1 MSTQIQQQQVQGLV
15 QSIADISTLSGNLL
29 ATGQTALANLV
40 ASGYALQTAINK
52 VSGDLIG
59 GSGLLSG
66 RITSNTLA
74 IYSTGQVLSLE
85 IIGLSGD
92 LATTGDTLV
101 VALAA
106 TGATNFTRLTTSGVA
121 LSGTI
126 KATGD
131 TLQSQVNTI
140 TGDLS
145 YTSGKLDVVSGKL
158 DVVSGRL
165 GTATGDLSYTSGK
178 LDTLSGNVITTGT
191 TLLGNVIATGS
202 GLAGRLGENAQVA
215 SNFGLPTTPASQ
227 LYGEASVTPNTVCAE
242 RTLQWIGNVAAGST
256 SPLYLGGSAGQT
268 AQMPLNS
275 SWFVKLRAD
284 AQSTETYDRRV
295 YGHTGTYA
303 LESGFVL
310 NHESAGAPN
319 IAKLALNGDSGSAG
333 SGIHY
338 GLAIGTTGSATGYL
352 CMSGINAYT
361 GVVRFHVTAHV
372 SQMGTT

>member
-15 QSIADISTLSGNLL
+15 QAVADVSTLSGNLL
-29 ATGQTALANLV
+29 ATGQTVAGNLI
-40 ASGYALQTAINK
+40 STGFTLQTAINK

-66 RITSNTLA
+66 RITTNLNA
-74 IYSTGQVLSLE
+74 IYATGQLLNASISLVSGNLS
-85 IIGLSGD
+85 
-92 LATTGDTLV
+92 TTGTTLV
-101 VALAA
+101 TRIAA

-158 DVVSGRL
+158 DVISGRL
-165 GTATGDLSYTSGK
+165 STATGDLSYTSGK
-178 LDTLSGNVITTGT
+178 LDTFTGNV
-191 TLLGNVIATGS
+191 VATGS

-215 SNFGLPTTPASQ
+215 SNFGLPTAPATQ
-227 LYGEASVTPNTVCAE
+227 LFGEASVTPNSLCSE
-242 RTLQWIGNVAAGST
+242 RTLQWVGNVGAGTTAA
-256 SPLYLGGSAGQT
+256 LYLGGSAGET

-284 AQSTETYDRRV
+284 AKSIETYDYRF
-295 YGHTGTYA
+295 YGHTGMYA

-310 NHESAGAPN
+310 NHETVGAPN
-319 IAKLALNGDSGSAG
+319 LAKLALNGDSGSAG

-352 CMSGINAYT
+352 CLSGINAYT
-361 GVVRFHVTAHV
+361 GTIRFHVTAHV
-372 SQMGTT
+372 SQLSTS